1 MNIRKIIFAGI
12 ITALIGAM
20 FGLAL
25 TKIAQKESRRK
36 ILLFGGAGIGFAIGA
51 FQESIQQQK
60 KLRDDEYGDVNSW
73 K

>member
-12 ITALIGAM
+12 LTALIGSM

-25 TKIAQKESRRK
+25 TKIAQREDRGK
-36 ILLFGGAGIGFAIGA
+36 IMLITGATLGFLVGA

-60 KLRDDEYGDVNSW
+60 KIKDDDYGDVNSW